1 MTDKKKKAHLSAL
14 SNQIDI
20 FAKMSFEVEEDTE
33 LRDLVTSALQ
43 TSGVLGKIKA
53 QLRSNVYL
61 AIEGEDELKVL
72 FMQFFCPIHKCK
84 SSFHFRKNQIMSIQN
99 LTVLRQHLK
108 VD

>member
-1 MTDKKKKAHLSAL
+1 MTDVTRKRKHTYL
-14 SNQIDI
+14 SNQEDI
-20 FAKMSFEVEEDTE
+20 FVTMSFEVEEDTE

-61 AIEGEDELKVL
+61 AIEGEDELKVYS
-72 FMQFFCPIHKCK
+72 CK
-84 SSFHFRKNQIMSIQN
+84 YFPLNLCNSFPFHRKNQIMSIRN
-99 LTVLRQHLK
+99 LTVLHQHLK